1 MFFHLRHY
9 LTFIRLLGMCLLVI
23 LVSLFLIAQ
32 MKDKF
37 VAPSKTEKDEG
48 ESGMLSIRSKSGVT

>member
-1 MFFHLRHY
+1 
-9 LTFIRLLGMCLLVI
+9 
-23 LVSLFLIAQ
+23 